1 MIPVA
6 IADYLRVPT
15 PQAWI
20 ESAILNTDLLLVDH
34 ANCEKKAASTA
45 LSLLYR
51 YVEKPDLLQRLS
63 RLAREE
69 LRHFEQV
76 ARVIE
81 KRGVA
86 YDYVSASRYAG
97 TLNKLIRPDEPQ
109 RLVDTLL
116 VASVIEARS
125 CERFALL
132 AGMVD
137 ADLGGLY
144 RSLLDSEKRHFDE
157 YRRLA
162 MEYGDEEDVR
172 ARVDAILMTENNL
185 ITTADREFRFHSGPT
200 VNLHAGPV

>member
-1 MIPVA
+1 MV
-6 IADYLRVPT
+6 
-15 PQAWI
+15 
-20 ESAILNTDLLLVDH
+20 
-34 ANCEKKAASTA
+34 
-45 LSLLYR
+45 
-51 YVEKPDLLQRLS
+51 
-63 RLAREE
+63 
-69 LRHFEQV
+69 
-76 ARVIE
+76 
-81 KRGVA
+81 
-86 YDYVSASRYAG
+86 
-97 TLNKLIRPDEPQ
+97 RPDEPQ

-132 AGMVD
+132 AGIVD
-137 ADLGGLY
+137 AGLEGLY

-172 ARVDAILMTENNL
+172 ARVDVILMKENNL

>member
-1 MIPVA
+1 MIPAA

-20 ESAILNTDLLLVDH
+20 ESAILNIDLLLIDH

-86 YDYVSASRYAG
+86 YDYVPASRYAG
-97 TLNKLIRPDEPQ
+97 TLNKLVRPDEPQ

-132 AGMVD
+132 AGIVD
-137 ADLGGLY
+137 AGLEGLY

-172 ARVDAILMTENNL
+172 ARVDVILMTENNL
-185 ITTADREFRFHSGPT
+185 ITTVDREFRFHSGPT